1 MFRNICYTHVCTV
14 LFLCY
19 LSIPI
24 FCCQLIM
31 IGLSGPV
38 LVCTIYNLDFYNEI
52 IKCNATALALFAMY
66 KSSFCSSVLY
76 VNIYLGYFYI
86 QYYNVVF
93 NEEKLEISFN
103 NVFHFFNSLVNCKI
117 VMKSEKVKHKC

>member
-1 MFRNICYTHVCTV
+1 MQCYGTCFVC
-14 LFLCY
+14 Y
-19 LSIPI
+19 
-24 FCCQLIM
+24 
-31 IGLSGPV
+31 
-38 LVCTIYNLDFYNEI
+38 
-52 IKCNATALALFAMY
+52 MY

-117 VMKSEKVKHKC
+117 VKSKNVKHKC